1 VFCVRQV
8 IEALADGGVLMGL
21 PRNIAMTHAAAMV
34 EGAAAM
40 VLHSA
45 KEGSHPAKLKVLFLH
60 RRYYIVQNLPYV
72 LDVTHF
78 YSVADPDRGSGSRCF
93 FGHWTRDPE

>member
-1 VFCVRQV
+1 V

-45 KEGSHPAKLKVLFLH
+45 KEGSHPAKLKVPVLILH
-60 RRYYIVQNLPYV
+60 KRCVIPVPDLLNV
-72 LDVTHF
+72 LDVTVHF
-78 YSVADPDRGSGSRCF
+78 FICVLSYS
-93 FGHWTRDPE
+93 

>member
-1 VFCVRQV
+1 VFGVRQV

-45 KEGSHPAKLKVLFLH
+45 KEGSHPAKLKVLIPVSTQAL
-60 RRYYIVQNLPYV
+60 L
-72 LDVTHF
+72 T
-78 YSVADPDRGSGSRCF
+78 
-93 FGHWTRDPE
+93 

>member
-1 VFCVRQV
+1 V

-45 KEGSHPAKLKVLFLH
+45 KEGSHPAKLKVLFIH
-60 RRYYIVQNLPYV
+60 RRFLHCTKSSLRFECY
-72 LDVTHF
+72 TF
-78 YSVADPDRGSGSRCF
+78 FSVADPDRGSGLRCF
-93 FGHWTRDPE
+93 FDP